1 MSATFTV
8 DGFTGAGIEVSAL
21 VLENIAKFE
30 VDVNNAMLKL
40 TDDDGKVTNV
50 AISDAATMS
59 VTLASNRIT
68 AVTVAD

>member
-8 DGFTGAGIEVSAL
+8 DGFTGAGIEVAAL